1 MEEQK
6 QPTEQENAMAVNH
19 FNQTMRTSQ
28 SQNEMSQ
35 VAQDQQSTWL
45 QEQEKT
51 MVREQLD
58 LDDELERIEHLLR
71 GHILKRNGNGTR
83 EWEEPTD
90 KDLVV
95 FSDYGIQLIL
105 NTIQW
110 YLNKNTLLSHYDED
124 TILNKMKG
132 FANALAST
140 VFMKY
145 EKIFKMPDLDECRDA
160 FNQSIITKMER
171 QMFQDQ
177 VKGRETNE
185 EELKEKILKNVDV
198 DKEIQKIKRQKML
211 DKLKE
216 YILMQRKIEDIVHST
231 FLRALHGQERRTLR
245 QHIHI
250 SETNGG
256 YQPPQPKSSGGLL
269 NWKKR

>member
-1 MEEQK
+1 MPTDEEV
-6 QPTEQENAMAVNH
+6 MAVDH
-19 FNQTMRTSQ
+19 YNQTMRSTQANVETSHM
-28 SQNEMSQ
+28 N
-35 VAQDQQSTWL
+35 QDQQATWM

-58 LDDELERIEHLLR
+58 LEEEIERIEHLLR
-71 GHILKRNGNGTR
+71 GHIQQRDANGKRN
-83 EWEEPTD
+83 WKEPED

-145 EKIFKMPDLDECRDA
+145 EKIFQSASLEECREA
-160 FNQSIITKMER
+160 FNKSIVSKMER
-171 QMFQDQ
+171 KMFEAQIRGKEIDQDEI
-177 VKGRETNE
+177 REN
-185 EELKEKILKNVDV
+185 ILKNIDI
-198 DKEIQKIKRQKML
+198 DKEIQNIKKQKMK

-250 SETNGG
+250 SETKGG
-256 YQPPQPKSSGGLL
+256 YQPQPTKSNGGLL
-269 NWKKR
+269 SWKK